1 MRMMRTVFFM
11 IGCFCCQFFVNAQT
25 TISGNI
31 VLNNGEK
38 AVGVTIQLRPLNIT
52 TYSNEDGDFKFANIA
67 NGSYTISAAAVG
79 LQAQEQTITLV
90 SGKKAVLN
98 FNMIATTNTL
108 NEVVVYGS
116 NRYFKNAVS
125 SSFRTAVNP
134 FEAPQQIQI
143 ISNKLIKDQQAFT
156 PTDLARNVSGVSSIF
171 PFPGVY
177 TDFNIRGTR
186 ATQGKFRNGMN
197 MGIASFGLLQED
209 MSYTER
215 VEFIKGPS
223 GFLIGQGEPGG
234 VFNVDTKKP
243 LPYTIANLNF
253 TTGSFN
259 LFRLHADFGGAL
271 DKKKKLLFR
280 MNVMAQDNHTHIQN
294 QKNKR
299 LSIAPVLS
307 YTIGEK
313 TTITAEYNYDAQKT
327 NGLDMA
333 VPSIN
338 GKFELPRNF
347 NISGLDS
354 KLSFEQQYAFFKVEH
369 AINSNW
375 KLTAQTSYNEGF
387 IRGFDIQSRG
397 RVLANDSS
405 IREARYWNNIAYN
418 YNGQLFV
425 NGTIKLTKQIE
436 NNLYM
441 AVDWGE
447 QSFKRLGIT
456 GANSSIRNLP
466 IPLSLRNPNYIY
478 TDQNIQNF
486 LPPVANMTFQVPAIT
501 KFKAINLYNTTK
513 FNKYVQLNWGGRF
526 NWIETG
532 TTILKADKKF
542 SPRVG
547 LSIFPVK
554 NVNLYALYDA
564 TFLPLAGRDFAGNE
578 FVPQQGINKEFGVK
592 IQWFKGA
599 LSSNI
604 AVFDIVKT
612 NGLTADPINNGFQ
625 VQQLEVR
632 SKGIE
637 IDIVGSPL
645 KSINIIANYA
655 YTDSRISKDRI
666 NSLIVGRWEQAPLH
680 NANIWIK
687 KTVLNGKLKGL
698 GLATGYSFMSERNTL
713 TIGLTNKTQ
722 QVQLP
727 NYKRLDAAVSY
738 DFKKYLFALNIENLT
753 NAQNIFGTYDIRGN
767 ANVYNYLTTPGMNWR
782 FTIGVRL

>member
-1 MRMMRTVFFM
+1 MKRVIFLM
-11 IGCFCCQFFVNAQT
+11 IGCFCGQFFASAQT
-25 TISGNI
+25 SINGNV

-38 AVGVTIQLRPLNIT
+38 AMGVTIQLKQLNLI
-52 TYSNEDGDFKFANIA
+52 TYSNENGDYKFTNIA
-67 NGSYTISAAAVG
+67 NGSYTLIATAIG
-79 LQAQEQTITLV
+79 LTTQEQTIALA
-90 SGKKAVLN
+90 SGAKGVVN
-98 FNMIATTNTL
+98 FTMNATSNSL
-108 NEVVVYGS
+108 NEVVVYGT
-116 NRYFKNAVS
+116 NRYLKNAVS
-125 SSFRTAVNP
+125 SSFRTSVNP

-143 ISNKLIKDQQAFT
+143 ISNKLIRDQQAFT

-209 MSYTER
+209 MSYTDR

-234 VFNVDTKKP
+234 VFNIVTKKP
-243 LPYTIANLNF
+243 LPYTIANLNI

-259 LFRLHADFGGAL
+259 LFRIHADVGGAI

-280 MNVMAQDNHTHIQN
+280 MNIMAQDNNTHIQN
-294 QKNKR
+294 QKSNR
-299 LSIAPVLS
+299 LSIAPVLT
-307 YTIGEK
+307 YALGKKTIL
-313 TTITAEYNYDAQKT
+313 TAEYNYDAQKT

-333 VPSIN
+333 IPSIN

-354 KLSFEQQYAFFKVEH
+354 KLSFEQQYAFFKAEH
-369 AINSNW
+369 TINSNW
-375 KLTAQTSYNEGF
+375 KITAQASFNEGF

-405 IREARYWNNIAYN
+405 IREARYWNNIAKN
-418 YNGQLFV
+418 YNAQLFL
-425 NGTIKLTKQIE
+425 NGTIKLSKQIE
-436 NNLYM
+436 NNLYL

-447 QSFKRLGIT
+447 QSFKRLAIT

-466 IPLSLRNPNYIY
+466 TNLSLRNPNYIY
-478 TDQNIQNF
+478 TNQNIQNF
-486 LPPVANMTFQVPAIT
+486 LPPVGNMTFQIPAIT
-501 KFKAINLYNTTK
+501 NFKAINLYNTTK
-513 FNKYVQLNWGGRF
+513 FNKYLQLNWGGRF

-532 TTILKADKKF
+532 TTVLKADKNF
-542 SPRVG
+542 SPRLG

-554 NVNLYALYDA
+554 NINLYALYDA

-578 FVPQQGINKEFGVK
+578 FVPQQGINKEIGVK

-625 VQQLEVR
+625 VQQLEVK

-637 IDIVGSPL
+637 IDLVGSPL

-698 GLATGYSFMSERNTL
+698 GFATGYSFMSQRNTL

-727 NYKRLDAAVSY
+727 NYKRLDAALSY

-753 NAQNIFGTYDIRGN
+753 NENNIFGTYDIRGN
-767 ANVYNYLTTPGMNWR
+767 ANVYNYLTTPGINWR
-782 FTIGVRL
+782 FTIGVRF